1 MARRSVGS
9 VRRPRTRAKRE
20 PRPIEGSGGAADP
33 GGSADSAARGDEDA
47 VGDADGGS
55 ERSNVFNAMTMGT
68 VPDQG
73 VGTAAKSASIM
84 ASGAMSSARAS

>member
-33 GGSADSAARGDEDA
+33 GGSADSAAREDA

-73 VGTAAKSASIM
+73 VGTAAKIASIM